1 MVVTDAVVV
10 RPDQV
15 TLGVLIDAV
24 PRDAVDDAVAACGVR
39 ERRSDGKLP
48 AHVVT
53 YLTLALSLFADD
65 DYDYDYDYDY
75 DELCPDLISAR
86 RDPASGTAFPAPA
99 CTPHARTSCTGA
111 CGAGS
116 RTRSS
121 YSRQAPGWVPTGARR
136 DSASARPPPSRG
148 GCGGGGTCT
157 TA

>member
-1 MVVTDAVVV
+1 MTGVAAVVCVVTVDALV

-15 TLGVLIDAV
+15 TLGVLVDSV
-24 PRDAVDDAVAACGVR
+24 PRDAVDDAVVACGVR

-65 DYDYDYDYDY
+65 DYD
-75 DELCPDLISAR
+75 ELGPDLISAR